1 MTVEENTKS
10 AAPQPAD
17 EYIIDDLETLKV
29 VSDPLRL
36 QILQLLA
43 QQPRTVKEL
52 AADLDVPPTKLYYHI
67 NLMEKHNLI
76 QVVETRIVSGIVEKQ
91 YLRTAFHYRIQ
102 RGLLSPGADM
112 GDETLNRVL
121 TTLLDDTRQDI
132 RRAAHIGLIDLD
144 NEYPPNRMALMIQR
158 EVARMSPERAD
169 EFHQRVLQ
177 LVRDFQNEDP
187 DPTRHKEGQG
197 YALVAIWYPTAR
209 ARLNEHPEG

>member
-1 MTVEENTKS
+1 MSLNNAVHEE
-10 AAPQPAD
+10 AATPAD
-17 EYIIDDLETLKV
+17 EFIINDLETLKV

-36 QILQLLA
+36 QLLQLLA

-67 NLMEKHNLI
+67 NLMEKHQLI
-76 QVVETRIVSGIVEKQ
+76 RVVETRIVSGIVEKQ

-112 GDETLNRVL
+112 GDETLNRLL

-132 RRAAHIGLIDLD
+132 RRAVQSNLIDLD
-144 NEYPPNRMALMIQR
+144 MDHPPNRMALMIQR

-169 EFHQRVLQ
+169 EFHRRVME
-177 LVRDFQNEDP
+177 LVRDFQSEDP
-187 DPTRHKEGQG
+187 DPTKHKEGQG
-197 YALVAIWYPTAR
+197 YAMVVVWYPTAR
-209 ARLNEHPEG
+209 AKLNTP